1 MVAHNTA
8 KEKRANGKGRCM
20 AVYFTGVMLF
30 FRLLKLSKSRRLLKS
45 FFRIKPTPCVF
56 RELRDMV

>member
-1 MVAHNTA
+1 MVTCNTVKVVRVNR
-8 KEKRANGKGRCM
+8 KERCM
-20 AVYFTGVMLF
+20 TVYFTGVMLF

-56 RELRDMV
+56 RELRVK